1 MDQIG
6 VALEQFVISL
16 TSMDSKFDRAVRGGD
31 PLSQKEKRGFDL
43 FFTEYDP
50 RQKLYG
56 ADCFHCHG
64 GPFFS
69 DFRAHDNNLKKR
81 PSDDPTQK
89 ISNYDSATITP
100 SLRNIEL
107 TAPYMHDG
115 RFESLDE
122 VLKHYTSG
130 IQRSP
135 TLAPSLAKHGHHG
148 IPISE
153 KDQKAIIAFL
163 KTLTNSSLI
172 KN

>member
-1 MDQIG
+1 MEQI
-6 VALEQFVISL
+6 VSIVME
-16 TSMDSKFDRAVRGGD
+16 D
-31 PLSQKEKRGFDL
+31 
-43 FFTEYDP
+43 
-50 RQKLYG
+50 
-56 ADCFHCHG
+56 H
-64 GPFFS
+64 FFS
-69 DFRAHDNNLKKR
+69 DFRAHDNGLKKR

-135 TLAPSLAKHGHHG
+135 TLAPSLANMDTMAS
-148 IPISE
+148 PF
-153 KDQKAIIAFL
+153 QR
-163 KTLTNSSLI
+163 KTR
-172 KN
+172 KP